1 MKILML
7 ATICAA
13 MVFASSAA
21 SAVTLSLAGGG
32 YDNYTLGA
40 GFNLDERA
48 GYAALAVGVGTG
60 TQVKVLYASNQ
71 TMGNGLTVDAPSYVT
86 YTYLGKEAGFSNSL
100 KFSTG
105 NTTLF
110 NTGSSVLGAVSG
122 PYSILAGLIPFML
135 TSSGDNKLA
144 NVFNDGLASAGMNL
158 AYYLLSATSAL
169 VFLDDF
175 GAGPDRDF
183 DDIGIR
189 IDVAAL
195 SAAAPALVPLPAG
208 LPLLAAGLGLL
219 SLVGWRKKR
228 VMAAN
233 A

>member
-1 MKILML
+1 MKTLVAVAL
-7 ATICAA
+7 GAA
-13 MVFASSAA
+13 LFLSPSAA
-21 SAVTLSLAGGG
+21 SAVTLSLAGSG
-32 YDNYTLGA
+32 YTNYTLGS
-40 GFNLDERA
+40 GFNLDEIA
-48 GYAALAVGVGTG
+48 GYAALAGGVGTG
-60 TQVKVLYASNQ
+60 SQVQVLYSNNQ

-122 PYSILAGLIPFML
+122 PYSILAGLLPFMF

-195 SAAAPALVPLPAG
+195 SSAPSLVPLPAG
-208 LPLLAAGLGLL
+208 LPLLAAGLAFL
-219 SLVGWRKKR
+219 SFMGWRKKR
-228 VMAAN
+228 AMVAN